1 MNFDLRYVPFSRYG
15 SYLACSLLART
26 PGDPPTLWLRQM
38 SGHGQKEAFRLE
50 VLAEGQPVPFET
62 VATPSLLELR
72 SARGSAQG
80 AVQLC
85 IAADDLLRIRGLGV
99 GLRLSA
105 GDTDPFGCAIPWTG
119 ERWLVNLFRARR
131 QYMLTPLRGTL
142 ARQPVPCQA
151 AVHAHATER
160 DAASGCPL
168 AGRRTAGPAR

>member
-26 PGDPPTLWLRQM
+26 PGDPPTLWLRQI

-72 SARGSAQG
+72 SARGCAQG

-105 GDTDPFGCAIPWTG
+105 GDTDPFRCAIPWTG
-119 ERWLVNLFRARR
+119 ERWFVNLFRARR
-131 QYMLTPLRGTL
+131 WISS
-142 ARQPVPCQA
+142 
-151 AVHAHATER
+151 
-160 DAASGCPL
+160 ASGCVIRPRPPSTP
-168 AGRRTAGPAR
+168 RRPSWPPTSTGPASSPRAGC